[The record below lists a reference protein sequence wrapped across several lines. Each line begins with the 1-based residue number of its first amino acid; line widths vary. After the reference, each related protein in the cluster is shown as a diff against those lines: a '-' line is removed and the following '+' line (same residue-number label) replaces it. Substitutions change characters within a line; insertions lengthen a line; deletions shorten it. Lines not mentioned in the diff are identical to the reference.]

1 MSEECFG
8 KAGRYPCGVL
18 DVPACVGED
27 RCPFYKPSWRFER
40 DRRLAYERIRTL
52 SAERRA
58 AIAGKYMQ
66 GRTPWQEDI
75 AP

>member
-8 KAGRYPCGVL
+8 KASRYPCGVL
-18 DVPACVGED
+18 DVQVCVGEG
-27 RCPFYKPSWRFER
+27 RCPFYKPAWRFER

-58 AIAGKYMQ
+58 EIAGKYMQ